1 MEYMKII
8 EHYESC
14 FEKHGDTPLGVDW
27 TKEDQVIIRHQT
39 MLEVINYREKS
50 FNNMKNVSVLDYG
63 CGLSHL
69 YDFIKNKQMN
79 FIDYTG
85 LEISEKFYN
94 KSKSK
99 YPENDYI
106 LGDILCK
113 KNLLNKEY
121 DYIVMNGVFTEKR
134 DLSYETMFQYF
145 TEMISKIYKHCNK
158 GLAFNV
164 MSKQVD
170 WEVDSLF
177 HVPMK
182 DMEIFLTNN
191 ITRDFIIR
199 NDYGLYEYTVYLFK
213 NIKKKSSST
222 I

>member
-1 MEYMKII
+1 
-8 EHYESC
+8 
-14 FEKHGDTPLGVDW
+14 
-27 TKEDQVIIRHQT
+27 
-39 MLEVINYREKS
+39 
-50 FNNMKNVSVLDYG
+50 
-63 CGLSHL
+63 
-69 YDFIKNKQMN
+69 
-79 FIDYTG
+79 
-85 LEISEKFYN
+85 
-94 KSKSK
+94 
-99 YPENDYI
+99 
-106 LGDILCK
+106 
-113 KNLLNKEY
+113 
-121 DYIVMNGVFTEKR
+121 MNGVFTEKR